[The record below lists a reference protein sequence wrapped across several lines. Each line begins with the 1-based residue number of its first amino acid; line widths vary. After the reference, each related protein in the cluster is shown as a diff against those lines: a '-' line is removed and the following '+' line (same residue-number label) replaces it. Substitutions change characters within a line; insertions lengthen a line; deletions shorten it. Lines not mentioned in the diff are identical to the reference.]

1 MPMNHFEHLQT
12 ILHELDKLE
21 DSLRTLRDYV
31 EPKTK
36 ASINAAI
43 AEAYRLRDQLWRV
56 DKALENEIGG

>member
-1 MPMNHFEHLQT
+1 MNNFDHLQT
-12 ILHELDKLE
+12 ILRELDKLE

-36 ASINAAI
+36 ATVNAAI
-43 AEAYRLRDQLWRV
+43 REAQRLRDHLWQV